1 MPSKYKTSFLKLNR
15 YVGTDKPR
23 MDDFNTD
30 NLLLDNKFKEQS
42 EKITNLLTH
51 STNTQNHITNEE
63 RKKWNNLL
71 WEVGTYNGNG
81 GYTQNINI
89 GFKPRLG
96 FIFQKD
102 EFLISASG
110 MGGGIPQTEQRS
122 AILTPLGCSLYC
134 KILDDGFMVCNSDDA
149 SENFRVPKLNSNGN
163 TYIYIMFR

>member
-23 MDDFNTD
+23 MDDFNKD
-30 NLLLDNKFKEQS
+30 NLLIDHTFKEQS
-42 EKITNLLTH
+42 EKITSLLTH
-51 STNTQNHITNEE
+51 TSNIQNHITDEE

-71 WEVGTYNGNG
+71 WEVGTYVGNG
-81 GYTQNINI
+81 KYTQNINI

-102 EFLISASG
+102 EFLMSSVG
-110 MGGGIPQTEQRS
+110 MGSGTPQTEQRS

-134 KILDDGFMVCNSDDA
+134 KILDNGFMVCNSNDA
-149 SENFRVPKLNSNGN
+149 AEDFRVPKLNANEY
-163 TYIYIMFR
+163 TYVYIMFR